1 MMRWLLPLLLH
12 TSQAEDRINVA
23 LHAQAPPTPGGYV
36 VGSVMTT
43 NGLKKALLRTGRVR
57 EARSFYPFHYHFVN
71 NQTWDLLIIE
81 GWFESSAA
89 VIHEFRRHSP
99 RIVVFYWCL
108 DPLFPGL
115 SSIASLD
122 VDGYLTNSRE
132 VAEELSK
139 VAPASF
145 VPLAADMA
153 EMSTTTPYNASGPYV
168 YVGSALGVDT
178 KKNLVQMLREAQNTS
193 RGLELWGSGW
203 NDVGPPDL
211 LKSYRGLLPHGE
223 LANCYSKAGA
233 VLGATMDGQRDKGM
247 VNNRVFEVLAAG
259 RPLVQEAFPE
269 LVELLKDAPSHN
281 LVLWHKAGDVPRGE
295 FTRNETATSYI
306 SKHHTYDSR
315 ALDVLAHFDSLRDN
329 HRRTGAL
336 RVAVLWNGAWTPIL
350 QTSIAAAA
358 DGLERLYRIF
368 WVRVADVVSQSVDL
382 LHYDVIFAVGSR
394 NSPSDICARSL
405 VREWTL
411 PRHLEQRRLW
421 ILLDD
426 GDVAPGGVSCFPDRV
441 PRNASQAYD
450 AVVFAEE
457 SDRSQLIEEGFHPL
471 QLQEGYGVAPFP
483 PKALEDDG
491 DDAYDAVVF
500 ADARDITT
508 QEGRMRVVNAARRT
522 QNSLVAVVGESV
534 MISAVSQ
541 LKRELGAV
549 DMRLIGND
557 AIVQDGVLD
566 RAARSCSTI
575 IVPHGNASWGGDW
588 AVAYAAAVA
597 REGATVLITDPTNTR
612 LHRLASMTSNGID
625 TLSDALSF
633 GVTRA
638 LTLGRGASKATIISA
653 EPSQITNGDVRFA
666 IDFESFVTGRDGSWC
681 LVADTSGMLTC
692 VLQRHLDLV
701 LRVEAPPNCEPFD
714 VSFYVELKSNV
725 YGDVLRRSDAV
736 SVRVGGGNATE
747 ALPAYP
753 RTEVLLWPF
762 KPACPAA

>member
-1 MMRWLLPLLLH
+1 MLY
-12 TSQAEDRINVA
+12 AEDLINVA

-99 RIVVFYWCL
+99 HVVVFYWCL

-203 NDVGPPDL
+203 NDVGPEDL
-211 LKSYRGLLPHGE
+211 LPSYKGLLPHGE
-223 LANCYSKAGA
+223 LANCYARAGA

-247 VNNRVFEVLAAG
+247 VNNRVFEVLASG

-269 LVELLKDAPSHN
+269 LVELLKDAPAHN
-281 LVLWHKAGDVPRGE
+281 LVLWHKSGDVPRGE
-295 FTRNETATSYI
+295 FTRNETATAYI
-306 SKHHTYDSR
+306 SEHHTYDSR
-315 ALDVLAHFDSLRDN
+315 ALDVLAHFDRLRDN
-329 HRRTGAL
+329 HKRTGAL
-336 RVAVLWNGAWTPIL
+336 RVAILWDGMWTPIL
-350 QTSIAAAA
+350 QTSVAAAA

-368 WVRVADVVSQSVDL
+368 WVRVADVISQSVDL
-382 LHYDVIFAVGSR
+382 LHYDIIFAVGSR

-426 GDVAPGGVSCFPDRV
+426 GDVDPGGVSCFPDRV

-457 SDRSQLIEEGFHPL
+457 SDRSQLIEESFHPL

-491 DDAYDAVVF
+491 DDAYDAVVL

-762 KPACPAA
+762 KPACPAS